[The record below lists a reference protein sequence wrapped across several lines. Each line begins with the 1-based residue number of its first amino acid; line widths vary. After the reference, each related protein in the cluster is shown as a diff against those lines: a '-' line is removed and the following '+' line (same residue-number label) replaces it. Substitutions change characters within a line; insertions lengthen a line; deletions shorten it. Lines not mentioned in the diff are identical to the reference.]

1 MTMKVLVADDHRL
14 MIEGVRAALAGAE
27 DIEVVGEA
35 INGAQVLPLTR
46 RLRPDLVLL
55 DLSMPLMDGLACLA
69 QLRQRFPEIKVVILS
84 AYSDPERIQAA
95 LRAGASG
102 YIVKGVDSRDL
113 AATLRQML
121 EGNVYMTIGL
131 PEPGKT
137 AGADAAGLTERELG
151 ILNLVAQGH
160 SSGHVAQQL
169 FVTEPT
175 VKFHLTN
182 IYRKLKV
189 SNRTEAAR
197 AAYRL
202 GLVQNPALDTITAA

>member
-1 MTMKVLVADDHRL
+1 MKVLVADDHRL

-35 INGAQVLPLTR
+35 INGAQVLPLAH

-55 DLSMPLMDGLACLA
+55 DLSMPLMDGLACLV

-84 AYSDPERIQAA
+84 AYSEPERIQAA
-95 LRAGASG
+95 LGAGASG

-137 AGADAAGLTERELG
+137 ADADAAGLTEREVE
-151 ILNLVAQGH
+151 ILALVAQGH
-160 SSGHVAQQL
+160 SNGRVAQQL
-169 FVTEPT
+169 WVTEQT

-202 GLVQNPALDTITAA
+202 GLVQSPALDAITAA

>member
-1 MTMKVLVADDHRL
+1 MKVLVADDHRL
-14 MIEGVRAALAGAE
+14 MIEGVRAALADAE

-35 INGAQVLPLTR
+35 INGAQVLPLAH

-95 LRAGASG
+95 LGAGASG

-137 AGADAAGLTERELG
+137 AGADAAGLTEREVE

-160 SSGHVAQQL
+160 SNGHVAQQL
-169 FVTEPT
+169 WVTEQT

-182 IYRKLKV
+182 IYRKLEV

-202 GLVQNPALDTITAA
+202 GLVQSPALDAITAA

>member
-1 MTMKVLVADDHRL
+1 MKVLVADDHRL
-14 MIEGVRAALAGAE
+14 MIEGVRAALADAE

-35 INGAQVLPLTR
+35 INGAQVLPLTH

-55 DLSMPLMDGLACLA
+55 DLSMPLMDGLTCLA

-121 EGNVYMTIGL
+121 EENVYMTIGL

-137 AGADAAGLTERELG
+137 AGADAAGLTEREVE
-151 ILNLVAQGH
+151 ILNLIAQGH
-160 SSGHVAQQL
+160 SNGHVAQEL
-169 FVTEPT
+169 FVTEQT

-202 GLVQNPALDTITAA
+202 GLVQNPALDALTAA

>member
-1 MTMKVLVADDHRL
+1 MNMKVLLADDHRL
-14 MIEGVRAALAGAE
+14 MIAGVRAALAGAE

-35 INGAQVLPLTR
+35 LNGAQVLPLTN

-84 AYSDPERIQAA
+84 AYSDPERIAAA
-95 LRAGASG
+95 LRAGANG
-102 YIVKGVDSRDL
+102 YIVKGVDSNDL

-121 EGNVYMTIGL
+121 EETVYMPVGL
-131 PEPGKT
+131 PEQGET
-137 AGADAAGLTERELG
+137 AAGAAGLTERELE
-151 ILNLVAQGH
+151 ILNLVAEGM
-160 SSGHVAQQL
+160 SNRHVAARL
-169 FVTEPT
+169 VVTEQT

-197 AAYRL
+197 AAHRL
-202 GLVQNPALDTITAA
+202 GLVPSPALDTITAA

>member
-1 MTMKVLVADDHRL
+1 MKVLVADDHRL

-35 INGAQVLPLTR
+35 INGAQVLPLAH

-55 DLSMPLMDGLACLA
+55 DLSMPLMDGLTCLA

-113 AATLRQML
+113 AATLRQT
-121 EGNVYMTIGL
+121 V
-131 PEPGKT
+131 PV
-137 AGADAAGLTERELG
+137 AA
-151 ILNLVAQGH
+151 A
-160 SSGHVAQQL
+160 
-169 FVTEPT
+169 P
-175 VKFHLTN
+175 
-182 IYRKLKV
+182 
-189 SNRTEAAR
+189 
-197 AAYRL
+197 AAYEDAVTFAYQYPD
-202 GLVQNPALDTITAA
+202 GSHVYPWGNPR

>member
-1 MTMKVLVADDHRL
+1 MKVLVADDHRL
-14 MIEGVRAALAGAE
+14 MIEGVRAALADAE

-35 INGAQVLPLTR
+35 INGAQVLPLTH

-55 DLSMPLMDGLACLA
+55 DLSMPLMDGLTCLA

-102 YIVKGVDSRDL
+102 YIVKGVDSCDL

-121 EGNVYMTIGL
+121 EENVYMTIGL

-151 ILNLVAQGH
+151 ILKLVAQGH
-160 SSGHVAQQL
+160 SNGHVAQEL
-169 FVTEPT
+169 FVTEQT

-202 GLVQNPALDTITAA
+202 GLVQNPALDALTAA

>member
-1 MTMKVLVADDHRL
+1 MKVLVADDHRL
-14 MIEGVRAALAGAE
+14 MIEGVRAALADAE

-35 INGAQVLPLTR
+35 INGAQVLPLTH

-84 AYSDPERIQAA
+84 AYSEPERIQAA
-95 LRAGASG
+95 LGAGASG

-121 EGNVYMTIGL
+121 EENVYMTIGL

-137 AGADAAGLTERELG
+137 AGADAAGLTEREVE
-151 ILNLVAQGH
+151 ILNLIAQGH
-160 SSGHVAQQL
+160 SNGHVAQEL
-169 FVTEPT
+169 FVTEQT

-202 GLVQNPALDTITAA
+202 GLVQNPALDALTAA